1 MNQEVSQANQAEL
14 ILNNSL
20 FKESINKL
28 KKLYA
33 DSLFKTGAEEHKTR
47 EKLWLAYNITGKVE
61 QHFTELVTTG
71 KLAKKQLEDLRK
83 VEEQKKF

>member
-1 MNQEVSQANQAEL
+1 MAPAA
-14 ILNNSL
+14 